1 MLATD
6 VTDGSPDH
14 LPTPDDRIIRR
25 TWRVLSGAFLLLG
38 SLAIVR
44 LLTPGGSVAD
54 ALGAGLL
61 LLGFAA
67 SRANRNAVVAREA
80 GRRVEAES
88 FARILHGL
96 ARSVSPDAVLGAIV
110 AELANATEAD
120 HVVVVRRRLDLV
132 ALDATLVTSRSGV
145 ADATAVLPIVDL
157 EDDVAVPGDAIAIAI
172 DVAGPPARTAR
183 STPRRGLVVDILT
196 VADTARRWID
206 DVGRATIG
214 RFAAPVQGRAAT
226 IATVGFGPSARI
238 SGRIAARV
246 RTVFGLNHLLAVP
259 LQIEGSVIG
268 AIIVSRRAAQPWSA
282 SSRRLLAGAAVEA
295 AAALARTTAQRDA
308 EQRAT
313 TDVLTGLPN
322 RRYFDEFCALMGR
335 RRRSQDTVGILMV
348 DIDRFKIL
356 NDTHGHALGDEVL
369 RAVAGAIA
377 GAVRDDDVPARV
389 GGEEFAVLLRNPS
402 SDVATEVGERVRA
415 AVGALDL
422 SELGI
427 PAVSVSVGVAVS
439 RSDEQPIVDI
449 LAEADSALYA
459 AKRSGR
465 DRVVA
470 AA

>member
-1 MLATD
+1 MIKAKQF
-6 VTDGSPDH
+6 
-14 LPTPDDRIIRR
+14 RIIRR

-38 SLAIVR
+38 ILATYR
-44 LLTPGGSVAD
+44 LLAPGGTVAD

-88 FARILHGL
+88 FARILRGL

-120 HVVVVRRRLDLV
+120 HVVVVRRRPDRV

-145 ADATAVLPIVDL
+145 DDATAVLPIVDL
-157 EDDVAVPGDAIAIAI
+157 EDEVDVPVDAIAIAI
-172 DVAGPPARTAR
+172 DSDGFDADTNAARPRSRAR
-183 STPRRGLVVDILT
+183 SSSERGIVVDVLT
-196 VADTARRWID
+196 VADTARRWVD
-206 DVGRATIG
+206 DVGRAAIG
-214 RFAAPVQGRAAT
+214 RFAVPVQGRAAT
-226 IATVGFGPSARI
+226 IATVGIGPSARI

-259 LQIEGSVIG
+259 LQIDGAVIG

-295 AAALARTTAQRDA
+295 AATLARTTAQRDA
-308 EQRAT
+308 EERAT

-322 RRYFDEFCALMGR
+322 RRYFDEFCALLGR

-348 DIDRFKIL
+348 DIDHFKSL

-369 RAVAGAIA
+369 RAVARAIA

-402 SDVATEVGERVRA
+402 PDVATEVGERVRA

-422 SELGI
+422 RELGI

-439 RSDEQPIVDI
+439 RFEEQPIVDI
-449 LAEADSALYA
+449 LAEADTALYA
-459 AKRSGR
+459 AKRGGR